1 MQKQEIR
8 DRGNRLLGTIYT
20 LANGKLEIRDPS
32 NRPLGQYDPRKNETR
47 DRSNRFVSTGNTLT
61 TLLGR

>member
-8 DRGNRLLGTIYT
+8 DRSNRLLGTIYT
-20 LANGKLEIRDPS
+20 LSSGKLEIRDPS
-32 NRPLGQYDPRKNETR
+32 NRPLGQYDPRRNETR